1 MQSVNNLVKNSDKD
15 VVMDTCYI
23 LQACSTI
30 GDKERPPDG
39 YSQIDEEVRQKSIC
53 PKEMRQEIEDLM
65 LKDKLLIAEIVIQ
78 ELKGFLSQ
86 SCNKLNQKN
95 KNRLSNL
102 LQKFKGKVVETSIG
116 INEYKLQKEI
126 FSLIESIAH
135 ERIKKIEKN
144 SNSSLE
150 GWENTKGHKF
160 NPILKEV
167 YQDPICKTW
176 QKICHFK
183 TQVVKTALGIKNYKP
198 FLLNDFLII
207 LMAKKRKALIKTND
221 GDLKVILTAYNEIL
235 KGKEI
240 TKNNESHIYR

>member
-1 MQSVNNLVKNSDKD
+1 MQDIKNLERE

-23 LQACSTI
+23 LQSCSTI
-30 GDKERPPDG
+30 GDKQRPIDG
-39 YSQIDEEVRQKSIC
+39 YSQIDEEVRKNNIS

-65 LKDKLLIAEIVIQ
+65 IRNKLLISEIVFQ
-78 ELKGFLSQ
+78 ELRGFLNQ

-102 LQKFKGKVVETSIG
+102 LQKFKGKIVEISIG
-116 INEYKLQKEI
+116 VNEYKLQKEI
-126 FSLIESIAH
+126 FSLIEAVAI
-135 ERIKKIEKN
+135 EKVEKIEKKTN
-144 SNSSLE
+144 SNLK
-150 GWENTKGHKF
+150 GWENTNGHKF

-167 YQDPICKTW
+167 YKDPVCKTW

-183 TQVVKTALGIKNYKP
+183 NQVKNTALKAAVDIKNHKP

-221 GDLKVILTAYNEIL
+221 GDLKVILTAYNEII
-235 KGKEI
+235 KEKEMNK
-240 TKNNESHIYR
+240 TNESHINR